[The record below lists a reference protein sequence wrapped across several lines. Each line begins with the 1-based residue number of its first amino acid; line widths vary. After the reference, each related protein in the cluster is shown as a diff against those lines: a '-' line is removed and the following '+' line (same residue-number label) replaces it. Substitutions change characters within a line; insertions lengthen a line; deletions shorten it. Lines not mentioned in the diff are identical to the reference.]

1 MTEKEVKALFEAMT
15 PSQAQKEAMWT
26 KMTQATQTTQTT
38 QNIQLQP
45 TKPHFFSVKR
55 CAAVVVAILI
65 LFTVSAFGYRASTIQ
80 TYTTEVYHWSAS
92 ELARNIQ
99 ISDTDAGLTLTAESV
114 FGDNENVYVLFSI
127 SDKIYPILSYGD
139 LHVDFDQND
148 FSGSY
153 DLFLL
158 DQAEQQPTNKTYFV
172 AYVETYRGTEEIQ
185 NIGQTMKIRIHGLYG
200 GRLGDAFGLR
210 KENKG
215 VWEFEIPLEYEAYGY
230 DSVVHAPFTY
240 KGNTVYLESI
250 HYAPLDVSIRLKSQ
264 EGYLKDFIENYAI
277 DGMVGIALETK
288 KGRIYP
294 RTSSGDN
301 AGTDC
306 YFPFSMREIGM
317 IAPEDILGVYYYEKL
332 ENGEMIQE
340 MVIPVSLPAQM
351 P

>member
-15 PSQAQKEAMWT
+15 PTQAQKDAMLT
-26 KMTQATQTTQTT
+26 QMTQ
-38 QNIQLQP
+38 IKQP
-45 TKPHFFSVKR
+45 TKKPFFSIKR
-55 CAAVVVAILI
+55 CIAVVAVVLA

-92 ELARNIQ
+92 DLARNIQ

-127 SDKIYPILSYGD
+127 SDKVYRTLSYGD
-139 LHVDFDQND
+139 LNIDFDQND
-148 FSGSY
+148 FTGSY

-158 DQAEQQPTNKTYFV
+158 DQAEQQPTDKTYFV

-185 NIGQTMKIRIHGLYG
+185 NIGQTMKVKIHGLYG
-200 GRLGDAFGLR
+200 GRLGDALRLR

-215 VWEFEIPLEYEAYGY
+215 IWEFEIPLEYEAYGY
-230 DSVVHAPFTY
+230 DSVVHTPFTY
-240 KGNTVYLESI
+240 QGNTVYLESI
-250 HYAPLDVSIRLKSQ
+250 HYSPLDVSIRLKSQ
-264 EGYLKDFIENYAI
+264 EGYLEDFIENVAI
-277 DGMVGIALETK
+277 DDTVGIALETK
-288 KGRIYP
+288 QGRIYP
-294 RTSSGDN
+294 KSSSGDN

-306 YFPFSMREIGM
+306 YFPFSMREIGLL
-317 IAPEDILGVYYYEKL
+317 APEDIVGVYYYEKA

-351 P
+351 SQDIQN

>member
-15 PSQAQKEAMWT
+15 PSQAQKDAMWT
-26 KMTQATQTTQTT
+26 QITQP
-38 QNIQLQP
+38 QP
-45 TKPHFFSVKR
+45 TKKQSFSVKR
-55 CAAVVVAILI
+55 CIAIVAVVLT
-65 LFTVSAFGYRASTIQ
+65 LFTATAFGYRASTIQ

-114 FGDNENVYVLFSI
+114 CGDNENVYVLFSI
-127 SDKIYPILSYGD
+127 SDKVYHTLSYGD

-158 DQAEQQPTNKTYFV
+158 DQAEQKPTDKTKDKTYFV

-185 NIGQTMKIRIHGLYG
+185 NIGQTMKIKIHGLYG
-200 GRLGDAFGLR
+200 GRLGDALGLR

-230 DSVVHAPFTY
+230 DSVVHTPFTY
-240 KGNTVYLESI
+240 TGNTVYLESI
-250 HYAPLDVSIRLKSQ
+250 HYAPLDVSIRLKSE
-264 EGYLKDFIENYAI
+264 EGYLEHFIENYAI
-277 DGMVGIALETK
+277 DGTVGIALETK
-288 KGRIYP
+288 QGRIYP

-317 IAPEDILGVYYYEKL
+317 LAPEDVIGVYYYEKG

-351 P
+351 PQDT